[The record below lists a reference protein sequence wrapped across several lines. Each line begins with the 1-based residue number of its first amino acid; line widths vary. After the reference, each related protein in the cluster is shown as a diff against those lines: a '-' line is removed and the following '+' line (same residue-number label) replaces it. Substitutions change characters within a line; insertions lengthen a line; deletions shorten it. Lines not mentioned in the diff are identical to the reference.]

1 MAFYVGS
8 DKVIDSNGR
17 FGAGQSYNET
27 GFGGI
32 QRFDSDGSLS
42 SPFSTEASLA
52 RGESFVEPVGHG
64 YDQLATGTLSGNAAA
79 IEHIFAGSS
88 GVLMNTSAAGYQRN
102 PYDTYCFKYQRVYHT
117 SSPSTSLIPIIYLRN
132 SSTTIRSGSTD
143 YFYTYYQYSRS
154 SSAEAV
160 SSTGSSIPLA
170 LSLNATQSGSSVS
183 FSVTVNR
190 PHDSSRLTSFQWTGI
205 TSRLSSGGGIVHGY
219 GVCVHQEEHKSV
231 FIDILGNGGSY
242 ATIRNISATKRGW

>member
-27 GFGGI
+27 GFGGMI
-32 QRFDSDGSLS
+32 RFDSDGSLS
-42 SPFSTEASLA
+42 LPLSTEASLA

-64 YDQLATGTLSGNAAA
+64 YDQLATGSLTGNAAA
-79 IEHIFAGSS
+79 VEYIFAGSS
-88 GVLMNTSAAGYQRN
+88 GSLMNTSSAGYQRN
-102 PYDTYCFKYQRVYHT
+102 PYDTYCFKYQGAYHV
-117 SSPSTSLIPIIYLRN
+117 SSPSTNLVPLIYLRN
-132 SSTTIRSGSTD
+132 SSNTIRSGSSD
-143 YFYTYYQYSRS
+143 YFYTWYQYSRT

-160 SSTGSSIPLA
+160 SATGSSIPLT
-170 LSLNATQSGSSVS
+170 LSHNATQSGSSVS
-183 FSVTVNR
+183 FTVYVNR

-205 TSRLSSGGGIVHGY
+205 SSRLSSSGGMVHGY

-231 FIDILGNGGSY
+231 FIDVLGNGGSY
-242 ATIRNISATKRGW
+242 ATTRNISATKRGW

>member
-17 FGAGQSYNET
+17 FGAVGDYSQT
-27 GFGGI
+27 GFGGVI
-32 QRFDSDGSLS
+32 RYDSDGSVA
-42 SPFSTEASLA
+42 SPITSEWSLA

-64 YDQLATGTLSGNAAA
+64 YDQLATGGLTGNTPA
-79 IEHIFAGSS
+79 IEYIFAGSS
-88 GVLMNTSAAGYQRN
+88 GSLMNGSSAGYQRN
-102 PYDTYCFKYQRVYHT
+102 PYDTYCFKYHTAYHN
-117 SSPSTSLIPIIYLRN
+117 SSPSTNLVPIIYLRN
-132 SSTTIRSGSTD
+132 SSNTIRSGSTD

-154 SSAEAV
+154 STAEAV

-183 FSVTVNR
+183 FSVYVNR

-231 FIDILGNGGSY
+231 FIDVMGNGGSFV
-242 ATIRNISATKRGW
+242 TVRNISATKRGW

>member
-32 QRFDSDGSLS
+32 QRYDSDGSLS
-42 SPFSTEASLA
+42 IPLSTEASLA

-64 YDQLATGTLSGNAAA
+64 YDQLATGGLTGNTPA
-79 IEHIFAGSS
+79 IEYIFAGSS
-88 GVLMNTSAAGYQRN
+88 GFLMNGLAAGYQRN
-102 PYDTYCFKYQRVYHT
+102 PYDTYCFKYQGAYHN
-117 SSPSTSLIPIIYLRN
+117 SSPSANLVPLIYLRN
-132 SSTTIRSGSTD
+132 SSNTIRSGSSD
-143 YFYTYYQYSRS
+143 YFYTWYQYSRS

-160 SSTGSSIPLA
+160 SATGSSIPLT
-170 LSLNATQSGSSVS
+170 LSHNATQSGSSVS
-183 FSVTVNR
+183 FTVYVNR
-190 PHDSSRLTSFQWTGI
+190 PQDSSRLTSFQWTGI
-205 TSRLSSGGGIVHGY
+205 SSRLSSSGGMVHGY

-231 FIDILGNGGSY
+231 FIDVLGNGSSF
-242 ATIRNISATKRGW
+242 ATIQNISATKRGW